1 MAAIRI
7 KPNESTYLEISSS
20 SLCTMSLGA
29 SDTVIP
35 ALAVNWTFLRDAF
48 VNVDLVAI
56 AKECLND
63 PSLIV
68 EYYKSTDAFVV
79 AAELMTMLTVFH
91 CAMGEITRN
100 YSQVGTYA
108 WREQVVCDT
117 DYSMYVDKA
126 WSILP
131 AVYAWHFTLHD
142 YLNRS
147 FFHPRLL
154 LGSILITLW
163 GMRLTYN
170 FAR

>member
-48 VNVDLVAI
+48 VNVDLVTI

-108 WREQVVCDT
+108 
-117 DYSMYVDKA
+117 
-126 WSILP
+126 
-131 AVYAWHFTLHD
+131 
-142 YLNRS
+142 
-147 FFHPRLL
+147 
-154 LGSILITLW
+154 
-163 GMRLTYN
+163 
-170 FAR
+170 